1 MFNFL
6 LTTIAAV
13 TLFGFNDT
21 EIPIED
27 VGENGN
33 IIYLAP
39 DLDLSTGTE
48 EQIQTLRD
56 IGWNLDAEVPYLV
69 EEKISSGSVTSLAES
84 PENTYID
91 IGELFENMGHDDGT
105 TIAPAALWDYIYY
118 PPAHGTISI

>member
-1 MFNFL
+1 MFSFL

-13 TLFGFNDT
+13 TLFGINDT

-91 IGELFENMGHDDGT
+91 IGELFEIWVMMMG
-105 TIAPAALWDYIYY
+105 LL
-118 PPAHGTISI
+118 

>member
-56 IGWNLDAEVPYLV
+56 IGWNLDSE
-69 EEKISSGSVTSLAES
+69 
-84 PENTYID
+84 TYHRD
-91 IGELFENMGHDDGT
+91 WCSRWLGHNF
-105 TIAPAALWDYIYY
+105 IY
-118 PPAHGTISI
+118 HKHS